1 MNVTGTA
8 VLLFAV
14 LLLPSTLAASVTI
27 TANQTD
33 YYFAVGQNA
42 TLSLPVSSTYSGEIN
57 ATIRVTSVEQL
68 QNAGNVLNI
77 TKNNVYPAM
86 FPAGNSYLN
95 FSAGTSTKPESVMIR
110 VACQYT
116 DGAPV
121 LVTLPDISVHFV
133 QNLSLYAGFS
143 GSPVSSSSGAGLP
156 GGLGNSSV
164 NLSPQSVSP
173 QNQSGRD
180 VATSY
185 SPSSPFSSQNGQIF
199 QDTSALKAQIMQAA
213 AQQAQ
218 NQNRF
223 NANLA
228 ADPLF
233 QKVNATLAADGFFR
247 QSATTDPTDSGNG
260 TFAMTYQDAAS
271 RQVSLQGAMEAGVV
285 PLITEQSPAAV
296 NVTPALSANA
306 TYQAFSHELTDSGFE
321 RNQTLMN
328 VTLDGEMVNVTYLS
342 GQDPPVFVNAVVDPE
357 GNVTQ
362 VSIDRATAGMTASSV
377 GIIAAVLVV
386 LLAGIWLAVRYCK
399 RRHIPPV
406 SPAAG
411 RSKPVEDAPGYRAE
425 SLGLIREAE
434 SAFARQ
440 EYKNAYSLAGRAT
453 RLFFSRMQGVPWEF
467 TNAELE
473 KVPAAAGPG
482 TDSAGIMAVLDRC
495 SDVAFARG
503 TPDAS
508 EFAAMIEK
516 IRGRVSSGSNIRAG
530 KEVPKVRPDTGQ

>member
-1 MNVTGTA
+1 MW
-8 VLLFAV
+8 
-14 LLLPSTLAASVTI
+14 
-27 TANQTD
+27 QH
-33 YYFAVGQNA
+33 
-42 TLSLPVSSTYSGEIN
+42 
-57 ATIRVTSVEQL
+57 
-68 QNAGNVLNI
+68 
-77 TKNNVYPAM
+77 
-86 FPAGNSYLN
+86 
-95 FSAGTSTKPESVMIR
+95 
-110 VACQYT
+110 
-116 DGAPV
+116 
-121 LVTLPDISVHFV
+121 PD
-133 QNLSLYAGFS
+133 
-143 GSPVSSSSGAGLP
+143 
-156 GGLGNSSV
+156 
-164 NLSPQSVSP
+164 
-173 QNQSGRD
+173 
-180 VATSY
+180 

-434 SAFARQ
+434 SAFAREDTKMPTALPDGQ
-440 EYKNAYSLAGRAT
+440 HGS
-453 RLFFSRMQGVPWEF
+453 FSHGCRECRGNSPTPNWKRYLRQPVP
-467 TNAELE
+467 
-473 KVPAAAGPG
+473 GPTAPVSWQCWTG
-482 TDSAGIMAVLDRC
+482 
-495 SDVAFARG
+495 
-503 TPDAS
+503 
-508 EFAAMIEK
+508 AAMWHL
-516 IRGRVSSGSNIRAG
+516 RG
-530 KEVPKVRPDTGQ
+530 